1 MAATAAPPPPRPAV
15 PRRGAGLRAEV
26 VGAMTRD
33 VKIMVGVAAFVLV
46 AGLGWMV
53 FGPRTERMVPVLGF
67 VDQGPPP
74 APKKS
79 PPPRRP
85 FKLPWW
91 K

>member
-1 MAATAAPPPPRPAV
+1 MAATAAAPPPRPPA

-33 VKIMVGVAAFVLV
+33 VKILVGVAAFVLAV
-46 AGLGWMV
+46 GFGWMV
-53 FGPRTERMVPVLGF
+53 FGPRPEPTPPVLGF

-79 PPPRRP
+79 PPPKPP